1 MLKKIDQYIHKH
13 FSTSLLSVKMILI
26 PVTVIYFIF
35 VIIID
40 ILEKKEE
47 NESIQKWKKGI
58 SIFNNIL
65 FYVIIVVVI
74 VLSLILMYITR
85 SSSLYVLQESYE
97 TITNKKVKK
106 NTNITIPQNYLI
118 YYVSVIWWMLFYLIV
133 VTIFVTIA
141 KVKHDPQLIYNL
153 F

>member
-13 FSTSLLSVKMILI
+13 FSISLLSVKMVLI

-74 VLSLILMYITR
+74 VLSLVLMYITR

-106 NTNITIPQNYLI
+106 NTNITIPQNYLV

>member
-13 FSTSLLSVKMILI
+13 FSISLLSVKMVLI

-74 VLSLILMYITR
+74 VLSLVLMYITR

-106 NTNITIPQNYLI
+106 NTNITIPQNYLV

-141 KVKHDPQLIYNL
+141 KVKHDPTLIYNL

>member
-13 FSTSLLSVKMILI
+13 FSVSLLSVKMVLI
-26 PVTVIYFIF
+26 PLTVIYFIF

-58 SIFNNIL
+58 SVFNNIL
-65 FYVIIVVVI
+65 FYAIIVVVI
-74 VLSLILMYITR
+74 VLSLVLMYITR
-85 SSSLYVLQESYE
+85 SSSLYVLKESYE

>member
-13 FSTSLLSVKMILI
+13 FSISLLSVKMVLI

-74 VLSLILMYITR
+74 VLSLVLMYITR

-97 TITNKKVKK
+97 TIINKKVKK
-106 NTNITIPQNYLI
+106 NTNITIPQNYLV

>member
-13 FSTSLLSVKMILI
+13 FSVSLLSVKMVLI
-26 PVTVIYFIF
+26 PLTVIYFIF

-58 SIFNNIL
+58 SVFNNIL
-65 FYVIIVVVI
+65 FYAIIVVVI
-74 VLSLILMYITR
+74 VLSLVLMYITR

>member
-1 MLKKIDQYIHKH
+1 MLKKIDQYIHNH

>member
-13 FSTSLLSVKMILI
+13 FSVSLLSVKMVLI
-26 PVTVIYFIF
+26 PLTVIYFIF

-58 SIFNNIL
+58 SVFNNIL
-65 FYVIIVVVI
+65 FYAVIVVVI
-74 VLSLILMYITR
+74 VLSLVLMYITR
-85 SSSLYVLQESYE
+85 SSSLYVLKESYE

>member
-13 FSTSLLSVKMILI
+13 FSVSLLSVKMVLI
-26 PVTVIYFIF
+26 PLTVVYFIF

-58 SIFNNIL
+58 SVFNNIL
-65 FYVIIVVVI
+65 FYAIIVVVI
-74 VLSLILMYITR
+74 VLSLVLMYITR
-85 SSSLYVLQESYE
+85 SSSLYVLKESYE

>member
-1 MLKKIDQYIHKH
+1 MLKKIDRYIHKH
-13 FSTSLLSVKMILI
+13 FSVSLLSVKMILI
-26 PVTVIYFIF
+26 PLTILYFIF

-47 NESIQKWKKGI
+47 NEKIQKWKKGI

-65 FYVIIVVVI
+65 FYAIVVI
-74 VLSLILMYITR
+74 VIIISLVLMYITR
-85 SSSLYVLQESYE
+85 SSSLYVIKESYE
-97 TITNKKVKK
+97 TITNKKTKK
-106 NTNITIPQNYLI
+106 IEKITIPTNYLN
-118 YYVSVIWWMLFYLIV
+118 YYISVIWWMLFYLIV

-141 KVKHDPQLIYNL
+141 KVKHDPQLVYNL

>member
-1 MLKKIDQYIHKH
+1 M
-13 FSTSLLSVKMILI
+13 VLI

-65 FYVIIVVVI
+65 FYVIIVIVL

-141 KVKHDPQLIYNL
+141 KV
-153 F
+153 

>member
-13 FSTSLLSVKMILI
+13 FSVSLLSVKMILI
-26 PVTVIYFIF
+26 PLTILYFIF

-47 NESIQKWKKGI
+47 NESLEKWKKGI
-58 SIFNNIL
+58 TLFNNIL
-65 FYVIIVVVI
+65 FYAIIVIVI
-74 VLSLILMYITR
+74 VISLILMYITR
-85 SSSLYVLQESYE
+85 SSSLYVLKESYE
-97 TITNKKVKK
+97 MITNKKIKK
-106 NTNITIPQNYLI
+106 LEKITIPANYLN
-118 YYVSVIWWMLFYLIV
+118 YYISVIWWMLFYLIV

>member
-13 FSTSLLSVKMILI
+13 FSVSLLSVKMVLI
-26 PVTVIYFIF
+26 PLTVIYFIF

-47 NESIQKWKKGI
+47 KESIQKWKKGI
-58 SIFNNIL
+58 SVFNNIL
-65 FYVIIVVVI
+65 FYAIIVVVI
-74 VLSLILMYITR
+74 VLSLVLMYITR
-85 SSSLYVLQESYE
+85 SSSLYVLKESYE

>member
-13 FSTSLLSVKMILI
+13 FSISLLSVKMVLI

-65 FYVIIVVVI
+65 FYVIIVIVL

-141 KVKHDPQLIYNL
+141 KVKHDPTLIYNL